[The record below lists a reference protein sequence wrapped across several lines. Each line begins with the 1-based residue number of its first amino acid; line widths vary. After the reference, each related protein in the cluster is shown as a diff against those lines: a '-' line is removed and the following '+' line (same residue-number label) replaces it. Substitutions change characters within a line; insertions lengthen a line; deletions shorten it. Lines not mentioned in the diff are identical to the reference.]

1 MYKYVN
7 YCKLVLGNDN
17 ALRFWVN
24 NVQYFNWTDSSP
36 LTGAGGVGGY
46 SMPSNNSISLA
57 QLGPCDRVA
66 PAPVAAA
73 SVQNYVLANEVD
85 LESAGSEDDANGSGV
100 NAYLWSRDGS
110 QVAST
115 RTPEWSDPGA
125 TPGSTHSYSIQ
136 VQDHHGNVSAA
147 TSFSISVPANA
158 TIDALQ
164 VGTRATGSYWG
175 GMGEQIDLRSGNL
188 NFSYPLVK
196 AISRGWSIPL
206 RLAYNSQNWRLDN
219 AGAPWRLGQDVGFG
233 FGWSMQVGSLTTFY
247 SSYFAVKFYQFSD
260 ASGANYRLDQ
270 NSNGIWT
277 SKESVYMSYDSNA
290 QRLYFNN
297 GTYWIFG
304 CTSAGTE
311 QDAGTM
317 YPTMIEDSNGNQID
331 IAYAPGAGVTWI
343 NSSARISTIQDAR
356 KGVNPPSGATFSFG
370 YNNDAIPHLTSIA
383 NAIDSQDSFAFTYN
397 SSVTLESPFGS
408 SGKSFGTAG
417 LLSSATNN
425 ATGLTTGFTYD
436 SGDAGELQQ
445 VTFPLG
451 GHMRWQYATAAYS
464 QTSVREVADRY
475 LYWDATIG
483 ERSYTFSGTR
493 DSSGAIDTTRVLT
506 DSTAHATKT
515 WTFNDVGSAAAGIVS
530 SVSEGGGSQAPRVT
544 AYSWAQNSSGNN
556 YISRLQ
562 STLDSGTGNA
572 VTKQVD
578 QTVDPYGNVT
588 QTKLYDYTDLT
599 HAAKTYNT
607 SYLATANYTNLYI
620 RNRKVGVTV
629 TDKNGTTTTLKQN
642 TYDQYPNG
650 IAATANIAQQ
660 DTAEYGPS
668 FTTRGN
674 VYDEAVPW
682 GSWHHNYDQTGT
694 ALWTGNDINPNH
706 YVQQATSTATNYAA
720 PDAITTADAL
730 NTSYGWTASLH
741 SNAQT
746 GPNQDTTTVLYD
758 TADRP
763 QTVSSPY
770 GANTIYQYSTS
781 APQITAT
788 TNSHWVKTY
797 LDGLGRVA
805 QVQTGDSTSI
815 KSVTDVAYDS
825 CGCSPIGKAYKRS
838 VPHLSGATPVWKV
851 SVYDVL
857 GRLTSRT
864 RADGSST
871 YRYSYAGNNTT
882 VTDPTGKWKTF
893 TTDAYGQLVEVQE
906 PSPNPGSEPTHETF
920 YAYDVFGHL
929 IEVQMSRTVGGTV
942 RTQFRTW
949 AYNATT
955 LQLTSKTSPEAGTV
969 SYTYNTDGT
978 LATVTDA
985 NSHRKVYSYDSYGR
999 ITQIA
1004 RGAVSGSTFT
1014 EDVSQRTNYAYS
1026 GTNGGFSSATA
1037 GRVSQ
1042 ITYTG
1047 PHGLALKEWYSY
1059 HKAGAITTKRLN
1071 VTGTPFGSSSL
1082 NLDASYG
1089 YDDEGSVLSIQ
1100 YPNSQFNSNGTTVSG
1115 PGYSYGYDT
1124 MERLQSMTDKANTP
1138 WAANTSYG
1146 PSNELLSFSA
1156 NGFSETRSYNAN
1168 VELTELVS
1176 GSNVHYKYNYSA
1188 TQDNGQILSQTD
1200 VVSGEVTTYQY
1211 DTLQRLIKA
1220 SATGDPSGAWS
1231 QSYTYDGFGN
1241 LNQVA
1246 ASNAPAL
1253 SVAID
1258 TTTNR
1263 IQTSASYDAN
1273 GNMTGY
1279 AGSGYGYDIENRTI
1293 QASPSSGG
1301 TVLYGYD
1308 TTNHRVYKGLYNGS
1322 TYSGEEIYFYGAE
1335 GHKYGTWQVNPSSG
1349 VLLQAS
1355 VTKQWFGNRLM
1366 SPQDRLDSR
1375 GKYFPFG
1382 QERTNINPPNPANDQ
1397 EKFASYTRDS
1407 ATGLDYADQRYYN
1420 NLIGRF
1426 MRPDPFGGS
1435 ANAYVPQTWDRYAYV
1450 GNDPA
1455 NNFDPEGLEL
1465 VDAESDFYDDGGGGG
1480 GPVSYGQ
1487 PASGQDLG
1495 YIGTTATVDSNGD
1508 VLINDPNVNPQTTV
1522 TVTPSGASFSNDV
1535 PLNDTAQQVFQ

>member
-1 MYKYVN
+1 M
-7 YCKLVLGNDN
+7 
-17 ALRFWVN
+17 R
-24 NVQYFNWTDSSP
+24 
-36 LTGAGGVGGY
+36 
-46 SMPSNNSISLA
+46 
-57 QLGPCDRVA
+57 R
-66 PAPVAAA
+66 
-73 SVQNYVLANEVD
+73 
-85 LESAGSEDDANGSGV
+85 
-100 NAYLWSRDGS
+100 
-110 QVAST
+110 
-115 RTPEWSDPGA
+115 RT
-125 TPGSTHSYSIQ
+125 H
-136 VQDHHGNVSAA
+136 
-147 TSFSISVPANA
+147 
-158 TIDALQ
+158 
-164 VGTRATGSYWG
+164 
-175 GMGEQIDLRSGNL
+175 
-188 NFSYPLVK
+188 
-196 AISRGWSIPL
+196 
-206 RLAYNSQNWRLDN
+206 
-219 AGAPWRLGQDVGFG
+219 
-233 FGWSMQVGSLTTFY
+233 
-247 SSYFAVKFYQFSD
+247 
-260 ASGANYRLDQ
+260 
-270 NSNGIWT
+270 
-277 SKESVYMSYDSNA
+277 
-290 QRLYFNN
+290 
-297 GTYWIFG
+297 
-304 CTSAGTE
+304 
-311 QDAGTM
+311 
-317 YPTMIEDSNGNQID
+317 
-331 IAYAPGAGVTWI
+331 
-343 NSSARISTIQDAR
+343 
-356 KGVNPPSGATFSFG
+356 
-370 YNNDAIPHLTSIA
+370 
-383 NAIDSQDSFAFTYN
+383 
-397 SSVTLESPFGS
+397 
-408 SGKSFGTAG
+408 
-417 LLSSATNN
+417 
-425 ATGLTTGFTYD
+425 GLT
-436 SGDAGELQQ
+436 QQ
-445 VTFPLG
+445 
-451 GHMRWQYATAAYS
+451 
-464 QTSVREVADRY
+464 
-475 LYWDATIG
+475 
-483 ERSYTFSGTR
+483 
-493 DSSGAIDTTRVLT
+493 
-506 DSTAHATKT
+506 
-515 WTFNDVGSAAAGIVS
+515 
-530 SVSEGGGSQAPRVT
+530 
-544 AYSWAQNSSGNN
+544 
-556 YISRLQ
+556 
-562 STLDSGTGNA
+562 
-572 VTKQVD
+572 
-578 QTVDPYGNVT
+578 
-588 QTKLYDYTDLT
+588 
-599 HAAKTYNT
+599 
-607 SYLATANYTNLYI
+607 
-620 RNRKVGVTV
+620 
-629 TDKNGTTTTLKQN
+629 
-642 TYDQYPNG
+642 
-650 IAATANIAQQ
+650 
-660 DTAEYGPS
+660 
-668 FTTRGN
+668 
-674 VYDEAVPW
+674 
-682 GSWHHNYDQTGT
+682 
-694 ALWTGNDINPNH
+694 
-706 YVQQATSTATNYAA
+706 
-720 PDAITTADAL
+720 
-730 NTSYGWTASLH
+730 
-741 SNAQT
+741 
-746 GPNQDTTTVLYD
+746 
-758 TADRP
+758 
-763 QTVSSPY
+763 
-770 GANTIYQYSTS
+770 
-781 APQITAT
+781 
-788 TNSHWVKTY
+788 
-797 LDGLGRVA
+797 RVA

-815 KSVTDVAYDS
+815 KSVTDVAYDAV
-825 CGCSPIGKAYKRS
+825 GGMATGKVVKRS
-838 VPHLSGATPVWKV
+838 APHLPGGTTYWKLYG
-851 SVYDVL
+851 YDVL
-857 GRLTSRT
+857 GRLKSRT
-864 RADGSST
+864 RPDGASS
-871 YRYSYAGNNTT
+871 YSYAYAGNNTT

-1355 VTKQWFGNRLM
+1355 VTKQWFGNRLV

-1435 ANAYVPQTWDRYAYV
+1435 ANAYVPQTWNRYAYV

-1455 NNFDPEGLEL
+1455 NNFDPNGL
-1465 VDAESDFYDDGGGGG
+1465 DDGGVFEYGDQVQEP
-1480 GPVSYGQ
+1480 GPVVVDPTPTIVNVS
-1487 PASGQDLG
+1487 
-1495 YIGTTATVDSNGD
+1495 ATPDPVDT
-1508 VLINDPNVNPQTTV
+1508 IP
-1522 TVTPSGASFSNDV
+1522 TVTPVGGGTSSGGSGGSAPITVNPSASEGSSANPSPYGFASTLSSLVAARLISDCNALVDFASYVNSTSFDTDSLVAAFGALTPTQPATQFAGIASMAKAASLNPTGVPSGYLAPYQNVPASDTSDQGHHFAAFFQYGYLAGAVTGTAAATQFEVAEAAYHMVQVNTGDINLGIAAVNLGAELRSGQISRFDLANDIRNQLCNE
-1535 PLNDTAQQVFQ
+1535 PQ

>member
-1 MYKYVN
+1 M
-7 YCKLVLGNDN
+7 
-17 ALRFWVN
+17 
-24 NVQYFNWTDSSP
+24 T
-36 LTGAGGVGGY
+36 
-46 SMPSNNSISLA
+46 
-57 QLGPCDRVA
+57 
-66 PAPVAAA
+66 
-73 SVQNYVLANEVD
+73 
-85 LESAGSEDDANGSGV
+85 
-100 NAYLWSRDGS
+100 
-110 QVAST
+110 
-115 RTPEWSDPGA
+115 
-125 TPGSTHSYSIQ
+125 
-136 VQDHHGNVSAA
+136 
-147 TSFSISVPANA
+147 
-158 TIDALQ
+158 
-164 VGTRATGSYWG
+164 
-175 GMGEQIDLRSGNL
+175 
-188 NFSYPLVK
+188 
-196 AISRGWSIPL
+196 
-206 RLAYNSQNWRLDN
+206 
-219 AGAPWRLGQDVGFG
+219 
-233 FGWSMQVGSLTTFY
+233 
-247 SSYFAVKFYQFSD
+247 
-260 ASGANYRLDQ
+260 
-270 NSNGIWT
+270 
-277 SKESVYMSYDSNA
+277 
-290 QRLYFNN
+290 
-297 GTYWIFG
+297 
-304 CTSAGTE
+304 
-311 QDAGTM
+311 
-317 YPTMIEDSNGNQID
+317 
-331 IAYAPGAGVTWI
+331 
-343 NSSARISTIQDAR
+343 
-356 KGVNPPSGATFSFG
+356 
-370 YNNDAIPHLTSIA
+370 NNDY
-383 NAIDSQDSFAFTYN
+383 F
-397 SSVTLESPFGS
+397 
-408 SGKSFGTAG
+408 
-417 LLSSATNN
+417 
-425 ATGLTTGFTYD
+425 
-436 SGDAGELQQ
+436 
-445 VTFPLG
+445 
-451 GHMRWQYATAAYS
+451 
-464 QTSVREVADRY
+464 
-475 LYWDATIG
+475 
-483 ERSYTFSGTR
+483 ERS
-493 DSSGAIDTTRVLT
+493 
-506 DSTAHATKT
+506 
-515 WTFNDVGSAAAGIVS
+515 
-530 SVSEGGGSQAPRVT
+530 
-544 AYSWAQNSSGNN
+544 
-556 YISRLQ
+556 ISRL
-562 STLDSGTGNA
+562 LFD
-572 VTKQVD
+572 
-578 QTVDPYGNVT
+578 
-588 QTKLYDYTDLT
+588 
-599 HAAKTYNT
+599 
-607 SYLATANYTNLYI
+607 NLS
-620 RNRKVGVTV
+620 R
-629 TDKNGTTTTLKQN
+629 
-642 TYDQYPNG
+642 
-650 IAATANIAQQ
+650 
-660 DTAEYGPS
+660 
-668 FTTRGN
+668 
-674 VYDEAVPW
+674 
-682 GSWHHNYDQTGT
+682 
-694 ALWTGNDINPNH
+694 
-706 YVQQATSTATNYAA
+706 
-720 PDAITTADAL
+720 
-730 NTSYGWTASLH
+730 
-741 SNAQT
+741 
-746 GPNQDTTTVLYD
+746 
-758 TADRP
+758 
-763 QTVSSPY
+763 
-770 GANTIYQYSTS
+770 
-781 APQITAT
+781 
-788 TNSHWVKTY
+788 
-797 LDGLGRVA
+797 
-805 QVQTGDSTSI
+805 
-815 KSVTDVAYDS
+815 
-825 CGCSPIGKAYKRS
+825 
-838 VPHLSGATPVWKV
+838 ATPVWKV

-857 GRLTSRT
+857 GRVISRT

-871 YRYSYAGNNTT
+871 YKYAYAGNNTT

-949 AYNATT
+949 AYNPTT

-1059 HKAGAITTKRLN
+1059 HKAGAVTTKRLN

-1231 QSYTYDGFGN
+1231 QSFSYDGFGN

-1293 QASPSSGG
+1293 QANPSSGG

-1308 TTNHRVYKGLYNGS
+1308 TTNYRVYKGLYNGS

-1335 GHKYGTWQVNPSSG
+1335 GHKYGTWQINASSG
-1349 VLLQAS
+1349 VLLKAS
-1355 VTKQWFGNRLM
+1355 VTKQWFGNRLV

-1455 NNFDPEGLEL
+1455 NNFDPEGLVNWTQTTNGIVQLGFGVAGLALTATADASTGGVATFFTIGASISAAGSMVVGTTNIINGLASNGNGQGAVNDVLNITNPAGLAAYAATGGNMQVASYASYTYGLADFANTGLSPSSTGLDILNSFSSGAYSSYLLGSSVPSSAFTASYIGSNPEGNPSYQTSATLPPMNDGAFLQIPEGGVGTVLAEPSQIPTVSTDLNLPSEL
-1465 VDAESDFYDDGGGGG
+1465 VYSGGAASPGGDPATHILEEDD
-1480 GPVSYGQ
+1480 
-1487 PASGQDLG
+1487 L
-1495 YIGTTATVDSNGD
+1495 
-1508 VLINDPNVNPQTTV
+1508 
-1522 TVTPSGASFSNDV
+1522 
-1535 PLNDTAQQVFQ
+1535 